1 MSGEKHSR
9 QKEQP
14 VQRPQGSRGVSG
26 TFKGQRGSRCDGR
39 KGGGYFRSWG
49 TGGKIPRRVVTL
61 QISCAFVLKCCSNGQ
76 NSFLFALD
84 STACF
89 GLLKEK

>member
-39 KGGGYFRSWG
+39 KGGHGEQG
-49 TGGKIPRRVVTL
+49 LKIPRTVLTL
-61 QISCAFVLKCCSNGQ
+61 QISCAFVLNCCYDVAKIHSCLHLIPQ
-76 NSFLFALD
+76 DALV
-84 STACF
+84 C
-89 GLLKEK
+89 